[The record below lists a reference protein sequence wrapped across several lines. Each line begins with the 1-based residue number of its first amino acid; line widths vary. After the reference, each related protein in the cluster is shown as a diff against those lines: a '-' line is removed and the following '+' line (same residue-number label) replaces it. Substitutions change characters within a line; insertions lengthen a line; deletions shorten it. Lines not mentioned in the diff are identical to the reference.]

1 MEKENT
7 NYFNME
13 EGKINNSNNNTFK
26 INEKMMKNFSKKKNE
41 GQFILG
47 KKLGEG
53 TFGVVRVATH
63 YLTGEKVAVKILD
76 KKKILEETDKT
87 RLEREI
93 KLMKILRHPN
103 IVHLYSVIQTTQFIY
118 LIMEYVSGKELF
130 DYIIKKGK
138 LQEIEA
144 CKFYQQIISG
154 IEYLHKLKIVHRD
167 LKPEN
172 LLLDSKKNIKIV
184 DFGLSNMYP
193 KNELLSTA
201 CGSPCYAAPEMINGD
216 KYNGLL
222 VDIWSSGI
230 VLYAMLC
237 GYLPFEDKDNDLL
250 YDKICEGKFEVPNF
264 ISDLAN
270 DFLHKILNVDPRKRY
285 NLSQIKNHP
294 WFNLINQKINIC
306 EGLNINL
313 FIIPIDEDLI
323 EKMEEMNYKKDE
335 VKKCILSNRHNHI
348 TTTYYLLLQQKIKK
362 GLESVSDIKSKS
374 FKKYI
379 NDPCNL
385 LSSYDNDLDKIIN
398 DRVYN
403 NKEEKE
409 TQNNILTEKLAMD
422 IINKYRAENNKKL
435 NQISTC
441 DSVEKESNPQTE
453 NFNNSLF
460 TDNSKK
466 SNKKDSKK
474 NCEKKNIKNK
484 LNNTINEKNMKIPKT
499 QKLKQT
505 KEIEKK
511 KNNESLT
518 ERKINKYLNSNNSKK
533 NNNSNL
539 NNKEEKTQKKTNS
552 DKKENIE
559 QKIKNNVNHKYS
571 SSIEVSLNDK
581 KKIIPK
587 ISLTLRKDININQFL
602 NENQMTTN
610 DKKKKLNLKKEI
622 KKKLFHK
629 SIDISN
635 QPPLTERINKIPSIE
650 KNMNFTLK
658 NNYKKIKRYQTK
670 ENSKNK
676 KLNNEIK
683 IKNNIS
689 FNCSKEKKINKKLNL
704 VIKKKD
710 NHNLT
715 LQNITSYQTN
725 INENEKTMIEKV
737 NNRENNFNR
746 EKKRK
751 RFFNTSVSFEKS
763 LDDSHQRSTKR
774 ENSNDKSIIEENE
787 SEDVK
792 KEKDLK
798 YLKLKSKNKR
808 FNVIKQKEKEKEKEK
823 EVNILNTSLNCNN
836 KNSNLI
842 FKKFILN
849 SAKINN
855 NKNINRS
862 LNHNLID
869 ISNNSN
875 RVNTEVEEFKQNNEK
890 KKDNLPFDL
899 NSIIIDKL
907 QNLKNKILK
916 EIRRI
921 RIIPTITKNKI
932 LCRKDEIYFEINI
945 IKLSYIDDGY
955 ILKFIKKNEKKEDIN
970 QYKDILKILLNK
982 ICN

>member
-1 MEKENT
+1 
-7 NYFNME
+7 
-13 EGKINNSNNNTFK
+13 
-26 INEKMMKNFSKKKNE
+26 
-41 GQFILG
+41 
-47 KKLGEG
+47 
-53 TFGVVRVATH
+53 
-63 YLTGEKVAVKILD
+63 
-76 KKKILEETDKT
+76 
-87 RLEREI
+87 
-93 KLMKILRHPN
+93 
-103 IVHLYSVIQTTQFIY
+103 
-118 LIMEYVSGKELF
+118 
-130 DYIIKKGK
+130 
-138 LQEIEA
+138 
-144 CKFYQQIISG
+144 
-154 IEYLHKLKIVHRD
+154 
-167 LKPEN
+167 
-172 LLLDSKKNIKIV
+172 
-184 DFGLSNMYP
+184 
-193 KNELLSTA
+193 
-201 CGSPCYAAPEMINGD
+201 
-216 KYNGLL
+216 
-222 VDIWSSGI
+222 
-230 VLYAMLC
+230 
-237 GYLPFEDKDNDLL
+237 
-250 YDKICEGKFEVPNF
+250 
-264 ISDLAN
+264 
-270 DFLHKILNVDPRKRY
+270 
-285 NLSQIKNHP
+285 
-294 WFNLINQKINIC
+294 
-306 EGLNINL
+306 
-313 FIIPIDEDLI
+313 
-323 EKMEEMNYKKDE
+323 
-335 VKKCILSNRHNHI
+335 
-348 TTTYYLLLQQKIKK
+348 
-362 GLESVSDIKSKS
+362 
-374 FKKYI
+374 
-379 NDPCNL
+379 
-385 LSSYDNDLDKIIN
+385 
-398 DRVYN
+398 
-403 NKEEKE
+403 
-409 TQNNILTEKLAMD
+409 MD

-441 DSVEKESNPQTE
+441 DSVEKESNHQTE
-453 NFNNSLF
+453 NFSNSLF

-474 NCEKKNIKNK
+474 NSVKKNIKNK
-484 LNNTINEKNMKIPKT
+484 LNNTINEKNMKNPKT
-499 QKLKQT
+499 QKLKQM
-505 KEIEKK
+505 KELVKK

-518 ERKINKYLNSNNSKK
+518 ERKINKYSNSNNSKK

-539 NNKEEKTQKKTNS
+539 NNKEEKTQKKTKS
-552 DKKENIE
+552 DKKENME

-610 DKKKKLNLKKEI
+610 EKKKKLNLKKEI
-622 KKKLFHK
+622 KKKVFHK

-635 QPPLTERINKIPSIE
+635 QPLTERINKIPSIE

-715 LQNITSYQTN
+715 LQNITLQQTN

-787 SEDVK
+787 SEEVK

-808 FNVIKQKEKEKEKEK
+808 FNVIKQKEKEKE
-823 EVNILNTSLNCNN
+823 VNILNTSLNSNN

-921 RIIPTITKNKI
+921 RVIPTITKNKI

-955 ILKFIKKNEKKEDIN
+955 ILKFIKKNEKNEDIN

>member
-13 EGKINNSNNNTFK
+13 EAKINDSNNNTFK

-130 DYIIKKGK
+130 DYIIKKVK

-270 DFLHKILNVDPRKRY
+270 DFLHKILNVDPKKRY

-306 EGLNINL
+306 EGLNLNL

-348 TTTYYLLLQQKIKK
+348 TTTYYLLLKQKIKK

-474 NCEKKNIKNK
+474 NNEKKNIKNN
-484 LNNTINEKNMKIPKT
+484 LNNTINEKNMKNPKT
-499 QKLKQT
+499 QKLKQM

-511 KNNESLT
+511 KNNESLI
-518 ERKINKYLNSNNSKK
+518 ERKINQYLNNNNSKK
-533 NNNSNL
+533 FNNSNL
-539 NNKEEKTQKKTNS
+539 NNKEEKTQKKTKS
-552 DKKENIE
+552 DKKENME

-610 DKKKKLNLKKEI
+610 EKKKKLNLKKEI

-635 QPPLTERINKIPSIE
+635 QLPLTERINKIPSIE

-689 FNCSKEKKINKKLNL
+689 FNCSKEKKINKKLYSIN
-704 VIKKKD
+704 KKKD

-715 LQNITSYQTN
+715 LQNITLQQTN

-808 FNVIKQKEKEKEKEK
+808 FNVIKQKEKEKEKE
-823 EVNILNTSLNCNN
+823 VNILNTSLNSNN

-955 ILKFIKKNEKKEDIN
+955 ILKFIKKNEKNEDIN

>member
-823 EVNILNTSLNCNN
+823 EVNILNTSLNSNN